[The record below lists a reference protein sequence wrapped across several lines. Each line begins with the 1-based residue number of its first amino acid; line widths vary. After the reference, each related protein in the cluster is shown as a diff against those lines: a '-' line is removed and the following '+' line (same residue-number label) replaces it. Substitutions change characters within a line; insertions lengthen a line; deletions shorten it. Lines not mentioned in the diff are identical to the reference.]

1 MSHLLPEQRTD
12 KNGVTS
18 TKWVKPVASSPLTHG
33 SIPALAPAV
42 KRGSPAVRAE
52 RAFLE
57 LKGVAPELTVQF
69 YTGQNLRF
77 LAEYEP
83 ELLDCIMESARKADA
98 GEMAILSH
106 LMKSG
111 LPDRPFESDKLMD
124 EFLEKTMPTYY
135 RVAKNIGLASSLFP
149 DKGPELQIAF
159 IRGLAASAE
168 SVTGMSFRDE
178 DCSRGQAAIIILGT
192 TDTSMQDIEED
203 DISFISG
210 NIDKVLPLVPELL
223 KRQATSRSLI
233 ESLWDNE
240 SQVLN
245 EGVL

>member
-98 GEMAILSH
+98 GEMAILSQ
-106 LMKSG
+106 MMERG
-111 LPDRPFESDKLMD
+111 LPDRPFDSDRLMN
-124 EFLEKTMPTYY
+124 EFLERTMPPYY
-135 RVAKNIGLASSLFP
+135 RVLKNIALASSLFP
-149 DKGPELQIAF
+149 DKRPLLQIDF
-159 IRGLAASAE
+159 IKGLAASAE
-168 SVTGMSFRDE
+168 SVMGMSFKDD
-178 DCSRGQAAIIILGT
+178 DCSRGQAAIIILVT
-192 TDTSMQDIEED
+192 TATSMQDIEED
-203 DISFISG
+203 EVEFIAG

-223 KRQATSRSLI
+223 KRQATSRNLI